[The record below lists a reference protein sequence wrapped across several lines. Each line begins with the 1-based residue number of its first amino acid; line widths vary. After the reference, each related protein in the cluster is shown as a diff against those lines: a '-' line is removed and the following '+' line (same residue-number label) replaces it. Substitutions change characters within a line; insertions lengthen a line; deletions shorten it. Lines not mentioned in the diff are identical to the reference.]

1 MKIRSEDTVVIMAG
15 KDKGKNGK
23 VLKVFPITNK
33 ILVEGVNVVTKH
45 IKKQGTTAGQILKME
60 KAIDASNA
68 MLLCPHT
75 EKPTRI
81 GYVMI
86 EEKGNTKKFRF
97 SKRAVK
103 ENKKTAKDCIIK

>member
-15 KDKGKNGK
+15 KDKWKNGK

-33 ILVEGVNVVTKH
+33 ILVEWVNVVTKH
-45 IKKQGTTAGQILKME
+45 IKKQGTTPGQILKME

-68 MLLCPHT
+68 MLLCPFT
-75 EKPTRI
+75 EKPTRVWF
-81 GYVMI
+81 VMI
-86 EEKGNTKKFRF
+86 EEKGKTKKFRF
-97 SKRAVK
+97 SKKAVK

>member
-15 KDKGKNGK
+15 KYKGKNGK

-33 ILVEGVNVVTKH
+33 ILVEGINVVTKH

-68 MLLCPHT
+68 MLLCPIT

-81 GYVMI
+81 GFVII
-86 EEKGNTKKFRF
+86 EENGKTKKFRF
-97 SKRAVK
+97 SKKAVK
-103 ENKKTAKDCIIK
+103 DNKKTAKDCIIK